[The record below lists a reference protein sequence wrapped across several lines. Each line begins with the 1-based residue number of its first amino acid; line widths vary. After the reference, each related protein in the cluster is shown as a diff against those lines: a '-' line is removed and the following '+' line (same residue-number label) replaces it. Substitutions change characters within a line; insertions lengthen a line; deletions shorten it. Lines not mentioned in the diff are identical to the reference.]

1 MNLGGGVMSLVYLLL
16 PLLYLNCSFYFKIFF
31 LDIDHSHIVLVSC
44 TQVQILE
51 SCMFPKVVL

>member
-1 MNLGGGVMSLVYLLL
+1 MSSVYLLL
-16 PLLYLNCSFYFKIFF
+16 PLLYLNSSFYFKIFFF

-51 SCMFPKVVL
+51 SCMFHKVVL